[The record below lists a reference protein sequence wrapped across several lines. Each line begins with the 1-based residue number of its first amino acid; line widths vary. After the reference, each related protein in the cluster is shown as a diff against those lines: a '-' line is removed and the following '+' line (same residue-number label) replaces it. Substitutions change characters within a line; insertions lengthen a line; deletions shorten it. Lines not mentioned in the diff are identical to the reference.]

1 MEARMDVLLALALR
15 SVYLVDS
22 LLLDSRQAIGLVAA
36 FVAAVLAAQFG
47 WHGTDRILAW
57 RQRSED

>member
-1 MEARMDVLLALALR
+1 MDVLLALALR

-22 LLLDSRQAIGLVAA
+22 LLMDSRQVIGLVAA
-36 FVAAVLAAQFG
+36 FLAAVLAAQLG
-47 WHGTDRILAW
+47 WHGTDRILAR

>member
-1 MEARMDVLLALALR
+1 MDVLLALALR

-22 LLLDSRQAIGLVAA
+22 LLMDSRQVIGLVAA
-36 FVAAVLAAQFG
+36 FLAAVLAALG
-47 WHGTDRILAW
+47 WHGTDRILAR